1 MKKII
6 TLFFIT
12 VFLMLSFNK
21 AFGGVTIGHIDYS
34 LNSEKY
40 TATLQYVNPEAI
52 VAGVLTIPQFVT
64 YEKKNYE
71 VVEIGD
77 HVCSDSSVKQLLEWI
92 NFPVSIE
99 VVGEGAFENC
109 INLWSCSWPG
119 DATKKIG
126 ACAFAGCKK
135 LQDFS
140 FPPLLEK
147 IGGRAL
153 AGCTDIQ
160 ALIIGG
166 ELEEVPFGL
175 CEGCTSLTEV
185 VVFSG
190 LFHRMKKIQ
199 DNAFDGCTNLGL
211 VIICPNLTY
220 LGEAFTGCNNL
231 THVTSFMTVPPRI
244 SSNTFEHPERIRLEI
259 PKGTA
264 QIYKNTPHWDM
275 FFDVEETDMTEEELA
290 AGVKSIKADSTNDD
304 AIYSITGKRT
314 NVHDKGIKI
323 IKRNGKYIKVLK

>member
-6 TLFFIT
+6 TIFFIT
-12 VFLMLSFNK
+12 VFLILSLNK

-71 VVEIGD
+71 VVEIAD
-77 HVCSDSSVKQLLEWI
+77 HACSDSRVKKLLEWI

-99 VVGEGAFENC
+99 VVGEGAFQDCE
-109 INLWSCSWPG
+109 NLWFYSWPG
-119 DATKKIG
+119 TATWKIG
-126 ACAFAGCKK
+126 AYAFAGCKK
-135 LQDFS
+135 LQHFE
-140 FPPLLEK
+140 FPPLLKEL
-147 IGGRAL
+147 GGHAL
-153 AGCTDIQ
+153 AGCTSISV
-160 ALIIGG
+160 LTFGSN
-166 ELEEVPFGL
+166 LEEVPFAV
-175 CEGCTSLTEV
+175 CEGCTGLTEV

-190 LFHRMKKIQ
+190 LFDSLKKVQ
-199 DNAFDGCTNLGL
+199 DRAFAGCANLHL
-211 VIICPNLTY
+211 VFLCPNLTY
-220 LGEAFTGCNNL
+220 LGEAFTGCYNL
-231 THVTSFMTVPPRI
+231 THVTSFMTNPPRI
-244 SSNTFEHPERIRLEI
+244 SAYTFEHPERIRLEI

-264 QIYKNTPHWDM
+264 QIYINTPRWDM
-275 FFDVEETDMTEEELA
+275 FFDVVETDMTEEELA

-323 IKRNGKYIKVLK
+323 IKRNGKYIKVFK